1 MKSLFGENTNYIQD
15 TEEQWLS
22 VSDLMSGLMI
32 VFLFIAITYMR
43 TVKQE
48 NTKMR
53 EVAVAYQEN
62 QVSIYDALMKE
73 FKNDLSKW
81 NAKIDQETLSFE
93 FNSPDVLFDNGETS
107 IKNNFKAILE
117 DFFPRYINQIRPFRS
132 SINEIRLEGHT
143 SSSWGT
149 TVSETDAY
157 FNNMALSQG
166 RTRSVLQYIY
176 QLPNISHDQNWIKTN
191 IAAVGFSSARPVI
204 NNSLQEDSNASR
216 RVTFRI
222 ITNSEIQIKK
232 IWKNSNEA

>member
-132 SINEIRLEGHT
+132 SINEIRLEGILVVV
-143 SSSWGT
+143 G
-149 TVSETDAY
+149 V
-157 FNNMALSQG
+157 
-166 RTRSVLQYIY
+166 
-176 QLPNISHDQNWIKTN
+176 QLYLKRMLISKHP
-191 IAAVGFSSARPVI
+191 SA
-204 NNSLQEDSNASR
+204 
-216 RVTFRI
+216 
-222 ITNSEIQIKK
+222 
-232 IWKNSNEA
+232 

>member
-62 QVSIYDALMKE
+62 QVSIYDALVKE

-232 IWKNSNEA
+232 ILEK

>member
-157 FNNMALSQG
+157 VNKMALSQG

-232 IWKNSNEA
+232 ILEK

>member
-107 IKNNFKAILE
+107 IKDNFKAILE

-149 TVSETDAY
+149 MVSETDAY

-176 QLPNISHDQNWIKTN
+176 QLPNITHDQKWIKTT
-191 IAAVGFSSARPVI
+191 IAAVGFSSARPII
-204 NNSLQEDSNASR
+204 NSSLQEDSNASR
-216 RVTFRI
+216 RVSFRI

-232 IWKNSNEA
+232 ILEK

>member
-93 FNSPDVLFDNGETS
+93 FNSPDGLFDNGETS

-232 IWKNSNEA
+232 IL

>member
-22 VSDLMSGLMI
+22 VSDLITGLMI

-43 TVKQE
+43 TVKHE

-191 IAAVGFSSARPVI
+191 IAAVGFSSAHPVI

-232 IWKNSNEA
+232 ILEK

>member
-1 MKSLFGENTNYIQD
+1 MKAFFGNSTND
-15 TEEQWLS
+15 SSETEEHWLS

-43 TVKQE
+43 TIQQE

-62 QVSIYDALMKE
+62 QAAIYDALMKE
-73 FKNDLSKW
+73 FKDDLNKW
-81 NAKIDQETLSFE
+81 NATIDQETLSFE
-93 FNSPDVLFDNGETS
+93 FNSPDVLFDNGETN
-107 IKNNFKAILE
+107 IKDNFKIILN
-117 DFFPRYINQIRPFRS
+117 DFFPRYINQLKPFRA

-149 TVSETDAY
+149 NLPETDAY

-176 QLPNISHDQNWIKTN
+176 QLPKVDAEQKWIKRN
-191 IAAVGFSSARPVI
+191 VAAVGFSSARPI
-204 NNSLQEDSNASR
+204 LKENNIEDSNASR
-216 RVTFRI
+216 RVTFRV
-222 ITNSEIQIKK
+222 ITNSDIQIKK
-232 IWKNSNEA
+232 ILEQ

>member
-1 MKSLFGENTNYIQD
+1 
-15 TEEQWLS
+15 
-22 VSDLMSGLMI
+22 
-32 VFLFIAITYMR
+32 
-43 TVKQE
+43 
-48 NTKMR
+48 
-53 EVAVAYQEN
+53 
-62 QVSIYDALMKE
+62 MKE

-232 IWKNSNEA
+232 ILEK

>member
-107 IKNNFKAILE
+107 IINNFKAILE

-232 IWKNSNEA
+232 ILEK

>member
-232 IWKNSNEA
+232 ILEK